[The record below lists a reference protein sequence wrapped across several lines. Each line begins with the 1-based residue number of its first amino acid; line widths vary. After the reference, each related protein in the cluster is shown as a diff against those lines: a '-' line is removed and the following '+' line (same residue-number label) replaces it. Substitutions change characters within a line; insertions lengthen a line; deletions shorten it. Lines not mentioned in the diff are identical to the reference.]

1 MSSDTVHFWPG
12 GVPADL
18 PVYQGQEQWFH
29 EVEEEIKGWLLFV
42 KVSLP
47 YLSKSLLVKI
57 NQENWTTSQAAGT
70 GEGGIEY
77 APSQRR
83 KLMLQWASYSQSVR
97 EVSRTH
103 LSHIWVFL
111 SLRSIVLT
119 IYPTGIS

>member
-1 MSSDTVHFWPG
+1 MFSDIVHFWPG

-42 KVSLP
+42 KVGLP
-47 YLSKSLLVKI
+47 YLLRGLLAKI
-57 NQENWTTSQAAGT
+57 NQENWTTSQAAGM
-70 GEGGIEY
+70 GEGCIEY

-97 EVSRTH
+97 EVSIRHTFS
-103 LSHIWVFL
+103 LAYGFSFL
-111 SLRSIVLT
+111 
-119 IYPTGIS
+119 